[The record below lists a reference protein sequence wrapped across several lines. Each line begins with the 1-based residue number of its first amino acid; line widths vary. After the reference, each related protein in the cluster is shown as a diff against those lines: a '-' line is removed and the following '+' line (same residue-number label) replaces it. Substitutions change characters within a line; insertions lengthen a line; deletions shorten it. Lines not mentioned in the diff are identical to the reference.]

1 MGEHDFISYADLM
14 KAQTKEIKTSV
25 DGLQETM
32 EYKRIKA
39 PVKPHVDYDFEV
51 LRERHTNLM
60 AKKAKAAAEE
70 EVEETWTF
78 SRKKRDYV
86 EEKPKPRPT
95 DYEYEELMRP
105 FEASKKTRRRAASP
119 PMSSSEEEEEYYSS
133 RSQRKSRKSRTL
145 TSEYE
150 SDSSTGVEFT
160 SSRLQTTRTAGTIA
174 PTFQLRMKNHVV
186 PAGMNARFCPCV
198 YSRPLAEIS
207 WFKNNIEIFASSK
220 YIITNHGGALQLEV
234 TRCGPEDSATY
245 SCRARNVAGEITDS
259 ARLDVTQ
266 AEFKSTSLVL
276 SRRAELL
283 EEGVDSTMWS
293 NISSTASK
301 CSMRGQTGSGG
312 AGAPY
317 FVIEPKRTICKSGE
331 SINFTAQCEGEPL
344 PKVYWT
350 FNGMKIRDDGTKTHI
365 GAIRGKR
372 TLDIKNCT
380 VGDSGE
386 YSCVAQNTKGQAV
399 VNFSLEVMPTTSSR
413 ALAGAPSGRPSSR
426 FSSQGPYVV
435 S

>member
-1 MGEHDFISYADLM
+1 MG
-14 KAQTKEIKTSV
+14 
-25 DGLQETM
+25 

-70 EVEETWTF
+70 ETTKTVVSSKLQSGDDDLLRPINLQSWKYEGQQQDLSATTTTSTRKTTTTELDEDEQLLQPFVYERKTLKVEEDEESDGEYERRKLERLEKRKAQAKLQEEVEDTWTF

-119 PMSSSEEEEEYYSS
+119 PMSSSEEEDEYYSS

-150 SDSSTGVEFT
+150 SDYSTGVEFT
-160 SSRLQTTRTAGTIA
+160 S
-174 PTFQLRMKNHVV
+174 
-186 PAGMNARFCPCV
+186 
-198 YSRPLAEIS
+198 SRPLAEIS

-266 AEFKSTSLVL
+266 A
-276 SRRAELL
+276 
-283 EEGVDSTMWS
+283 
-293 NISSTASK
+293 
-301 CSMRGQTGSGG
+301 
-312 AGAPY
+312 
-317 FVIEPKRTICKSGE
+317 
-331 SINFTAQCEGEPL
+331 
-344 PKVYWT
+344 
-350 FNGMKIRDDGTKTHI
+350 
-365 GAIRGKR
+365 
-372 TLDIKNCT
+372 
-380 VGDSGE
+380 
-386 YSCVAQNTKGQAV
+386 
-399 VNFSLEVMPTTSSR
+399 
-413 ALAGAPSGRPSSR
+413 
-426 FSSQGPYVV
+426 
-435 S
+435 

>member
-1 MGEHDFISYADLM
+1 MGEEEEESDGEYERRKLVREEKR
-14 KAQTKEIKTSV
+14 KAQAK
-25 DGLQETM
+25 LQ
-32 EYKRIKA
+32 
-39 PVKPHVDYDFEV
+39 
-51 LRERHTNLM
+51 
-60 AKKAKAAAEE
+60 E

-119 PMSSSEEEEEYYSS
+119 PMSSSDEEEEYYSS

-150 SDSSTGVEFT
+150 SDYSTGVEFT
-160 SSRLQTTRTAGTIA
+160 SSRLQTTTRTAGTIA

-220 YIITNHGGALQLEV
+220 YIITNHGGALQLKV

-266 AEFKSTSLVL
+266 AEFKSTSLV
-276 SRRAELL
+276 
-283 EEGVDSTMWS
+283 
-293 NISSTASK
+293 
-301 CSMRGQTGSGG
+301 
-312 AGAPY
+312 
-317 FVIEPKRTICKSGE
+317 
-331 SINFTAQCEGEPL
+331 
-344 PKVYWT
+344 
-350 FNGMKIRDDGTKTHI
+350 
-365 GAIRGKR
+365 
-372 TLDIKNCT
+372 
-380 VGDSGE
+380 
-386 YSCVAQNTKGQAV
+386 
-399 VNFSLEVMPTTSSR
+399 
-413 ALAGAPSGRPSSR
+413 
-426 FSSQGPYVV
+426 
-435 S
+435 